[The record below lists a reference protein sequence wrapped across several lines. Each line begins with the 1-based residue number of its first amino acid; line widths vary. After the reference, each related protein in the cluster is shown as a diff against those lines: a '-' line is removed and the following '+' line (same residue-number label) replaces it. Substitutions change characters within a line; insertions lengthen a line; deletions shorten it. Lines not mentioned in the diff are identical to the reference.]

1 MVSTGGLS
9 AVQICFRKPKLS
21 SGTPPI
27 SEARQ
32 QEPAYHIL
40 DRDSI
45 VAGYFGH
52 QACMEVH
59 SVHYFLPSNLTH
71 F

>member
-1 MVSTGGLS
+1 M
-9 AVQICFRKPKLS
+9 
-21 SGTPPI
+21 
-27 SEARQ
+27 SEAQQ

-52 QACMEVH
+52 QACMEEH
-59 SVHYFLPSNLTH
+59 SVYYFLPSNLRQ
-71 F
+71 FS